1 MRTKRLVDGLNNSQ
15 KIRVIVNGV
24 GFFTTVAG
32 VYDMCFVAQRVS
44 VLMALQTIGCSQGLT
59 GKEITGIARTYN
71 VYDHNDQLVDIQVQ
85 VDLIQE

>member
-32 VYDMCFVAQRVS
+32 VFDMCFIAQRVS
-44 VLMALQTIGCSQGLT
+44 VLMALQTIGTSQALT
-59 GKEITGIARTYN
+59 GQAITGIARTYN
-71 VYDHNDQLVDIQVQ
+71 AYDHAGQKVDVAVQ
-85 VDLIQE
+85 VDLIEE